1 MKKAVKKSLN
11 VLVIGFGCCKP
22 EIYST
27 RSPLYDIERLGIN
40 FVSLPEDAD
49 LLVVQG
55 FLNPQGA
62 ARVLDCY
69 QRMNN
74 PKWVAFLGTC
84 VLDRNML
91 SSGNQTLEEL
101 KKELPADIFIPGC
114 PPRPEAFIYAI
125 LKLLDK
131 EDM

>member
-1 MKKAVKKSLN
+1 MESAVKRNLN
-11 VLVIGFGCCKP
+11 VLVAGFGCCKQ
-22 EIYST
+22 EVYST

-62 ARVLDCY
+62 ARVVDYY
-69 QRMNN
+69 QRMRK

-84 VLDRNML
+84 VLDRNIL
-91 SSGNQTLEEL
+91 CSGSQPLEEL
-101 KKELPADIFIPGC
+101 RKEIPADIFIPGC

-131 EDM
+131 EG